1 MAVHPSTEAEI
12 VAAALAVASGR
23 YFGGAARIENLR
35 RESGGASRQT
45 WSFDAV
51 VDGASYELI
60 LRRDPPTSSGSER
73 ATSGGSE
80 RASSTAL
87 DRATEFG
94 VLRAAF
100 QAGVRA
106 PEVLFE
112 LKPQDGL
119 GEAFVMRRIGGIA
132 IARKLLRDAPFAQAR
147 TKIAGQ
153 LGEIAARIH
162 AVDPTTLP
170 PLARREAAD
179 QIASLRATLDLLD
192 QPQPVFELAL
202 SWLDRRKP
210 SHSALPVLV
219 HGDYR
224 TGNYLAD
231 ETGVTAILDWEGAHL
246 GDPIEDLGWLC
257 VKSWRFGQ
265 IDKPAGGFGSRA
277 QLWQAYEQSG
287 GRPVDPARAHWWE
300 VFGTVRWGVI
310 CLTQAWRHLSG
321 AVKSMELA
329 SIGRRAVE
337 TEVDL
342 LQLLKSGA

>member
-1 MAVHPSTEAEI
+1 MSEI
-12 VAAALAVASGR
+12 VAAALAIACGR
-23 YFGGAARIENLR
+23 HFGAPARIETLR

-45 WSFDAV
+45 WSFDAIA
-51 VDGASYELI
+51 GEQRHELV
-60 LRRDPPTSSGSER
+60 LRRDPPTAAGREK
-73 ATSGGSE
+73 
-80 RASSTAL
+80 ASSTSL
-87 DRATEFG
+87 DRATEFR

-100 QAGVRA
+100 EGGVRA

-112 LKPQDGL
+112 LTAEDGL
-119 GEAFVMRRIGGIA
+119 GEAFVMRRIGGTA
-132 IARKLLRDAPFAQAR
+132 IARKLLRDAPYEEAR

-153 LGEIAARIH
+153 LGEIVARIH
-162 AVDPTTLP
+162 KVDLARLP

-202 SWLDRRKP
+202 GWLDRRKP
-210 SHSALPVLV
+210 APAAQPVLV

-231 ETGVTAILDWEGAHL
+231 ERGVTAILDWEGAHL

-265 IDKPAGGFGSRA
+265 IDKPAGGFGSRE
-277 QLWQAYEQSG
+277 QLWQAYERAG
-287 GRPVDPARAHWWE
+287 GGTVDPARAHWWE

-342 LQLLKSGA
+342 LQLLKA

>member
-1 MAVHPSTEAEI
+1 MSEI
-12 VAAALAVASGR
+12 VAAALAAACGR
-23 YFGGAARIENLR
+23 HLGAAARIENLR

-51 VDGASYELI
+51 AGSKRHELI
-60 LRRDPPTSSGSER
+60 LRRDPPTV
-73 ATSGGSE
+73 AGGE

-87 DRATEFG
+87 DRATEFA

-100 QAGVRA
+100 QGGVCA
-106 PEVLFE
+106 PEALFE
-112 LKPQDGL
+112 LTAGDGL

-132 IARKLLRDAPFAQAR
+132 IARKLLRDAPYAGAR
-147 TKIAGQ
+147 TKIAPQ

-162 AVDPTTLP
+162 SVDVARLP
-170 PLARREAAD
+170 SLARREAAD
-179 QIASLRATLDLLD
+179 QIASLRATIDALD

-210 SHSALPVLV
+210 APATRPVLV

-231 ETGVTAILDWEGAHL
+231 ESGVTAILDWEGAHL

-257 VKSWRFGQ
+257 VKSWRFGA
-265 IDKPAGGFGSRA
+265 IDKPAGGFGSRE
-277 QLWQAYEQSG
+277 QLWHAYERAG
-287 GRPVDPARAHWWE
+287 GGAVDPVRAHWWE

-321 AVKSMELA
+321 SVKSMELA

-342 LQLLKSGA
+342 LQLLKA